1 MRRLILSGLILCL
14 VPSLLYMIYPSGE
27 SMLEPPAHIRV
38 FDGDTIGINEGTEE
52 RRIRYLLID
61 TPELHH
67 PSRPVEELGE
77 KAKLLNTILLSKG
90 ILRLEYDTE
99 RTDRY
104 GRSLAYLFV
113 DDKGREV
120 FINEEIIRAGMALPM
135 IINPNRR
142 YVDRIIEA
150 LVDAKAA
157 KRGLWGIASERVF
170 SASQVWS
177 EAPYLAGSFITMDLC
192 VERIELSRNRILL
205 REGKTAV
212 IAYKGDETK
221 GVFSLSAGDFIR
233 VTGKLQLSFSGCELP
248 VGSDIQVE
256 LLSD

>member
-1 MRRLILSGLILCL
+1 MRRLILSGMIVCL
-14 VPSLLYMIYPSGE
+14 VASLLFIRHHSGE
-27 SMLEPPAHIRV
+27 SPLEAPAHIRV
-38 FDGDTIGINEGTEE
+38 FDGDTIGISESGEE

-77 KAKLLNTILLSKG
+77 QAKLLNTILLAKG
-90 ILRLEYDTE
+90 MLRLEYDTE

-113 DDKGREV
+113 DDGEKEV
-120 FINEEIIRAGMALPM
+120 FINEEIARAGLALPM
-135 IINPNRR
+135 IINPNRK

-150 LVDAKAA
+150 LADAKAA
-157 KRGLWGIASERVF
+157 KRGFWSIASGRVF

-192 VERIELSRNRILL
+192 IERIDISRNRILL
-205 REGKTAV
+205 RE
-212 IAYKGDETK
+212 
-221 GVFSLSAGDFIR
+221 
-233 VTGKLQLSFSGCELP
+233 
-248 VGSDIQVE
+248 
-256 LLSD
+256 